1 MLGSVV
7 SGGLTIPSL
16 NGLTVQNQ
24 QLEICYGITV
34 KNLKSQREIIFTAQN
49 ILIQNALAT

>member
-7 SGGLTIPSL
+7 SGGLTIPIPNDL
-16 NGLTVQNQ
+16 PVENR
-24 QLEICYGITV
+24 QLEIWYGITV